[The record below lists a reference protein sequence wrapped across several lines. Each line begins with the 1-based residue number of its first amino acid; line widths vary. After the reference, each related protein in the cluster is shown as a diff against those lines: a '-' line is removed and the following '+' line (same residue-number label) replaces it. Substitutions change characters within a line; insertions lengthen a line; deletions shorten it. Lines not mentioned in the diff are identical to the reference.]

1 MRQLPLRVRLGAWS
15 VLMLALP
22 VVIFGCVVAV
32 SVYYGE
38 VESTA
43 RELRVESASVLG
55 RMLDARRTGRDPEEV
70 RALIEPFHP
79 YLEVLDESGKP
90 VYRSALLAG
99 LPVITDPRESG
110 NVRTFSLGDTVVQQ
124 ATASSDGLTVSL
136 GVSLARP
143 RAKLRQ
149 LLRGYAVAT
158 PFLLAAFAFGAAWVA
173 RHALQPIEEITARAE
188 HISAASLDARL
199 PVPAAKDELRRLT
212 EVLNGMMA
220 RLEGSFQQVARFTS
234 DASHELRTPLAV
246 LRAELET
253 ALRPDTTPEA
263 REARIHSVLDE
274 VHRLSSLVD
283 SLLLLSRSDAGHLQL
298 GLEPTDLSRMAEA
311 AADDARLLGE
321 GRRLGVWSKL
331 RPGVTVRADA
341 ARLRQVLLNLVDNAV
356 KFNRR
361 AGRVRL
367 ALEASATEVR
377 FSVGNTGP
385 GLSTEHRARLFE
397 RFFRGDPA
405 RSREVAGFGLGLS
418 LSREIM
424 LAHGGRLELVS
435 SEEDWTEFCVVLPV
449 SAASPDEPRDEEG
462 HARREPAH
470 EHRLRGAASGA

>member
-1 MRQLPLRVRLGAWS
+1 MRALTFRVRLGVWA

-22 VVIFGCVVAV
+22 LVIFGCVVAV
-32 SVYYGE
+32 SVYYDE
-38 VESTA
+38 VEATA

-55 RMLDARRTGRDPEEV
+55 RMLDARRTGREPEEV

-90 VYRSALLAG
+90 VYRSAALAG

-110 NVRTFSLGDTVVQQ
+110 NVRTLALGDTVVQQ
-124 ATASSDGLTVSL
+124 ATASADGLTVSL
-136 GVSLARP
+136 GASLARP

-158 PFLLAAFAFGAAWVA
+158 PFLLAAFAVGAAWVA
-173 RHALQPIEEITARAE
+173 RRALRPIEEITARAE
-188 HISAASLDARL
+188 QISAASLDARL

-212 EVLNGMMA
+212 EVLNGMMT

-234 DASHELRTPLAV
+234 DASHELRTPLAI

-253 ALRPDTTPEA
+253 ALRPGTTPEA
-263 REARIHSVLDE
+263 REARIHSVLGE
-274 VHRLSSLVD
+274 VLRLSSLVD
-283 SLLLLSRSDAGHLQL
+283 SLLLLSRSDAGRLELDLQ
-298 GLEPTDLSRMAEA
+298 PTDFSRMVQA

-321 GRRLGVWSKL
+321 PLQLSIASEL
-331 RPGVTVRADA
+331 PPGVLVRADA

-361 AGRVRL
+361 DGRLQLTLAAGENEVRL
-367 ALEASATEVR
+367 T
-377 FSVGNTGP
+377 VGNTGP
-385 GLSTEHRARLFE
+385 GLSAEHRARIFE

-424 LAHGGRLELVS
+424 LAHGGRLELAC

-449 SAASPDEPRDEEG
+449 SAA
-462 HARREPAH
+462 
-470 EHRLRGAASGA
+470 